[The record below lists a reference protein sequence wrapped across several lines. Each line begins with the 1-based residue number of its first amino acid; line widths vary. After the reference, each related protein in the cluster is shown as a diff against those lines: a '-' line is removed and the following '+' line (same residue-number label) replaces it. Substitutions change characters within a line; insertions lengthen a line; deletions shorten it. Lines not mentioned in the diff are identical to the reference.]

1 MAMPAYRPRGDD
13 HESGRILLLSLGF
26 TVIGLM
32 IVAVVVAATA
42 VHLDRKRLYNLAD
55 IAAVEAAQSLSTEY
69 FGSQSAP
76 PGDLA
81 IAPRGVAAAAADSV
95 ERNVQLGVGRL
106 AQVRV
111 VQATTSDGVT
121 AEVTLAAVTDPPLI
135 GWFTREFTG
144 GIGITAT
151 SRARSPLG

>member
-42 VHLDRKRLYNLAD
+42 VHLDRNNLAD

-76 PGDLA
+76 PEDLA
-81 IAPRGVAAAAADSV
+81 IAPSGVAAAAADSV